1 MLSFFLGF
9 QITCQVF
16 SQSPS
21 NADVIKLGGGGAL
34 LDTISALALK
44 VSVPG
49 QSASPGNLQEMQVI
63 ELILDLLHQKAC
75 WWGPAS

>member
-21 NADVIKLGGGGAL
+21 NADVIKSGWGGGAL
-34 LDTISALALK
+34 FGTISALALK
-44 VSVPG
+44 LSVPG
-49 QSASPGNLQEMQVI
+49 QSASPGNLQETQVI

-75 WWGPAS
+75 W